1 MKFFTDSHRIVVKFG
16 TSTLTHLTGHLNLR
30 RIEGF
35 VKVLSDIKNSGK
47 EVVIVSSGAVSA
59 GVAKVGFG
67 HIPTTPEEKQ
77 AMAAIG
83 QSELMKIY
91 DKFFSVYGHTVAQ
104 ILMTKDV
111 LTNPTR
117 RAAAENTFNRLL
129 QMHCIPIVNE
139 NDSIST
145 DELTKFGGNDIL
157 SAYVAQVCHADLLL
171 NLSDVNG
178 LYDSDPRKN
187 PDARLIGRVD
197 TIDESIY
204 SIAGGAGTNR
214 GTGGMIAKLN
224 AAKLATEE
232 GIPMFILNGQDPEI
246 LYTLLDGGHVGTYF
260 SAPKKEKAQDE

>member
-1 MKFFTDSHRIVVKFG
+1 MKFFRDSHRIVVKFG
-16 TSTLTHLTGHLNLR
+16 TSTLTHSTGHLNLR
-30 RIEGF
+30 RIEGL

-47 EVVIVSSGAVSA
+47 QVVIVSSGAVSA

-67 HIPTTPEEKQ
+67 TIPSTPEEKQ

-91 DKFFSVYGHTVAQ
+91 DKFFSTYGHTVAQ

-111 LTNPTR
+111 LTNPVR

-129 QMHCIPIVNE
+129 EMNCIPIVNE

-171 NLSDVNG
+171 NLSDIDG
-178 LYDSDPRKN
+178 LYDSDPRKT
-187 PDARLIGRVD
+187 PDARLIDRVD
-197 TIDESIY
+197 VIDEALY

-214 GTGGMIAKLN
+214 GTGGMVAKLK
-224 AAKLATEE
+224 AAELCTAE
-232 GIPMFILNGQDPEI
+232 GIPMFILNGHDPEI
-246 LYTLLDGGHVGTYF
+246 LYTLLDGGHIGTYF
-260 SAPKKEKAQDE
+260 AAKKKIDEND